1 MQSPCWRSPLF
12 RGNIKKLY
20 ADHIVINW
28 SYFPRNMLFLFSSL
42 LINFGRICQSLLP
55 FNPELTDF
63 SDLTLSDKL
72 ISNVCFFNASTYW
85 KYLFVKQFRD
95 KSLLKLF
102 VYFGKSDLF
111 IFIFFK
117 EGIPGHSPGGC
128 KNQKATWAVF
138 PLRSYLESKKSSLNQ

>member
-1 MQSPCWRSPLF
+1 
-12 RGNIKKLY
+12 
-20 ADHIVINW
+20 
-28 SYFPRNMLFLFSSL
+28 MLFLFSSL

-102 VYFGKSDLF
+102 VYFGKSDF
-111 IFIFFK
+111 FFFK
-117 EGIPGHSPGGC
+117 KASLGIVLADAKIRKQPEQCFH
-128 KNQKATWAVF
+128 
-138 PLRSYLESKKSSLNQ
+138 